1 MNQTLNYNSS
11 HEASSSTSKEN
22 NQTTHIV
29 YNEDLSFLADQSHT
43 DLSDKIEDCLI
54 KSSQFLRYEKAIFD
68 FDKQGDNQLAR
79 VKNDPLVKELRYEYD
94 QNIKNL
100 ETQLQKLNYFK
111 EVKDFSSY
119 DKILART
126 LIFDNVMVRMSLANT
141 NKTMIEL

>member
-1 MNQTLNYNSS
+1 M
-11 HEASSSTSKEN
+11 
-22 NQTTHIV
+22 
-29 YNEDLSFLADQSHT
+29 
-43 DLSDKIEDCLI
+43 
-54 KSSQFLRYEKAIFD
+54 
-68 FDKQGDNQLAR
+68 AR